1 MPTPAS
7 NGDEPPRRS
16 LPPDAVGLPPP
27 RPRPSTAR
35 LLLIA
40 LASIIVTALLF
51 RLVVEL
57 ARRLL
62 AA

>member
-7 NGDEPPRRS
+7 QGDEPPRH
-16 LPPDAVGLPPP
+16 GPPP

-40 LASIIVTALLF
+40 LASIIATALLF
-51 RLVVEL
+51 RLVVEV

>member
-16 LPPDAVGLPPP
+16 LPLDADVPPP
-27 RPRPSTAR
+27 RPRPSSAR

-51 RLVVEL
+51 RLVVEA
-57 ARRLL
+57 ARWLL